1 MWWPPRY
8 TILALLFLLSLVNY
22 IDRVNISITAPVM
35 MPELGW
41 DTARFGV
48 VFSAFVCGYAL
59 FMIPSGLLAD
69 TRSPKYLLAVACFGW
84 SLFTLLTP
92 LGQHAFLLML
102 GLRFLVGAFEAAS
115 LPAATVI
122 NSRWVP
128 RRELGLAQMISL
140 SGVYAGQ
147 LIAYPLSA
155 WILVAFSWREV
166 FYFNALA
173 GFLWIAVWLWY
184 GADRPPSS
192 TTASLS
198 AAEVGQLQSG
208 GLPSSVGGQSEKT
221 RVPLGV
227 LLQTPAVVAL
237 AVSYC
242 FWAYGL
248 AMVVAW
254 LPTYLVQAR
263 GFSIQQMGWIGMFPV
278 AGGLLG
284 VLGGGILSDQLAGRG
299 VSLTWARKGIPAIA
313 IAVSAPFLVVATLVA
328 SPTAAVIGFALF
340 QMITTLGLVAYWSI
354 PVEMN
359 ARLAGSIASIMNF
372 GGNCGGFF
380 SPMVAG
386 FLVKETGEWAL
397 PFYTA
402 AAGCLISA
410 VVLGMFV
417 PVRTINIVFPGR
429 LGETTAQEVA
439 PERAKTPV

>member
-1 MWWPPRY
+1 MTWPRRY
-8 TILALLFLLSLVNY
+8 TILVLLFLLSLVNY

-69 TRSPKYLLAVACFGW
+69 TRSPKYLLAIACFGW

-92 LGQHAFLLML
+92 LGQYAFAVML
-102 GLRFLVGAFEAAS
+102 GLRFLVGVFEAVS
-115 LPAATVI
+115 LPATTVL

-128 RRELGLAQMISL
+128 KHELGIAQMISL

-155 WILVAFSWREV
+155 WILMAFSWREV
-166 FYFNALA
+166 FYLNALA
-173 GFLWIAVWLWY
+173 GFAWILVWLWY
-184 GADRPPSS
+184 GADRPPSPPVGLG
-192 TTASLS
+192 AVAEYPQERRFR
-198 AAEVGQLQSG
+198 AAG
-208 GLPSSVGGQSEKT
+208 GEQPKRA
-221 RVPLGV
+221 RVPLRA
-227 LLQTPAVVAL
+227 LLRTPAVAAL
-237 AVSYC
+237 AVSYF

-263 GFSIQQMGWIGMFPV
+263 SFSIQQMGWVGMLPV

-284 VLGGGILSDQLAGRG
+284 VLGGGVLSDHCIRRG

-313 IAVSAPFLVVATLVA
+313 IALSAPFLVVATA
-328 SPTAAVIGFALF
+328 ISSATAAVIGFALF
-340 QMITTLGLVAYWSI
+340 QLTTTVGLVAYWSI
-354 PVEMN
+354 PVEMSTP
-359 ARLAGSIASIMNF
+359 LAGSIASIMNF
-372 GGNCGGFF
+372 GGNFGGFF

-386 FLVKETGEWAL
+386 FLVTATSDWAL
-397 PFYTA
+397 PFYSA
-402 AAGCLISA
+402 ALGCLIGA
-410 VVLGMFV
+410 VVLALFV
-417 PVRTINIVFPGR
+417 PVRPLAIVPR
-429 LGETTAQEVA
+429 IEEDSS
-439 PERAKTPV
+439 PP